1 MAVYTINRIAQMM
14 HGKPAGDGKE
24 NIIDHILTDSRK
36 LVFPERTLF
45 FALEGSRRDGHL
57 FIADLYQKGVRGF
70 VVNKSFDIANYTGA
84 GFIVVHNTLDALQV
98 FVSSHRQQFNCPVIG
113 ITGSNGKTIVK
124 EWLNHLLQS
133 DYNIVRSPKSYNS
146 QIGVPLSVWQMNE
159 NHQLGI
165 FEAGISQPGE
175 MEMLEKIIH
184 PSIGILTNIGE
195 AHSEGFI
202 NRHQKIREKLKLF
215 IHCRALV
222 YCRDDA
228 ELNAEVISL
237 KANLKR
243 GLDNNLQL
251 FDWSRK
257 PGATLQVTHIVQ
269 TKTGS
274 IISAIYK
281 SDEIQISI
289 PFSDAASVENAVHCW
304 CLLLYMGIKNEE
316 INEQM
321 MTLPHVAMRLEMKA
335 GINRCSIINDS
346 YSADLSSLNIALDF
360 LLQQQQ
366 HQKHTVI
373 LSDILE
379 SGKQEK
385 ELYRQ
390 VANALKQKKVNRL
403 IGIGQ
408 DISHYRHV
416 FDDTGLDCSFYSG
429 TTSFLEQFHP
439 SQFRDESIL
448 LKGARVFEF
457 ERISKALEQ
466 KIHQTVLEI
475 NLSAITH
482 NLKQYQQLLKPETKL
497 MVMVKAFS
505 YGSGTYE
512 IANLLQFHKVD
523 YLAVAYADEG
533 VELRKSGISLPIM
546 VMNAEENSFGPLT
559 EYSLQPEMYS
569 FDILRAFDAFLK
581 SEGITD
587 FPVHIKMDTGMHRLG
602 FETKETDALCQFLT
616 ATASF
621 RVQTVFTHLASS
633 EDPLED
639 DYTKQQAAA
648 FTASCNTLEKQL
660 GYKFI
665 RHAANTAA
673 IVRHPALQMD
683 MVRLG
688 IGLYGID
695 SAASGMLDLKQVS
708 SLKTT
713 VAQIKKVKA
722 GDTVGYNRKGKVERD
737 SVIATIRL
745 GYADGYPRRLS
756 NGRGKVIIH
765 GKPAPVTGNVC
776 MDMTMVDISNV
787 PEVKTGDEVIV
798 FGNELPVTQLAQ
810 WAETIPYEIMT
821 GISQRVKRVYFE
833 E

>member
-1 MAVYTINRIAQMM
+1 M
-14 HGKPAGDGKE
+14 
-24 NIIDHILTDSRK
+24 
-36 LVFPERTLF
+36 
-45 FALEGSRRDGHL
+45 
-57 FIADLYQKGVRGF
+57 
-70 VVNKSFDIANYTGA
+70 
-84 GFIVVHNTLDALQV
+84 
-98 FVSSHRQQFNCPVIG
+98 
-113 ITGSNGKTIVK
+113 
-124 EWLNHLLQS
+124 
-133 DYNIVRSPKSYNS
+133 
-146 QIGVPLSVWQMNE
+146 
-159 NHQLGI
+159 
-165 FEAGISQPGE
+165 
-175 MEMLEKIIH
+175 
-184 PSIGILTNIGE
+184 
-195 AHSEGFI
+195 
-202 NRHQKIREKLKLF
+202 
-215 IHCRALV
+215 
-222 YCRDDA
+222 
-228 ELNAEVISL
+228 
-237 KANLKR
+237 
-243 GLDNNLQL
+243 
-251 FDWSRK
+251 
-257 PGATLQVTHIVQ
+257 
-269 TKTGS
+269 
-274 IISAIYK
+274 
-281 SDEIQISI
+281 
-289 PFSDAASVENAVHCW
+289 
-304 CLLLYMGIKNEE
+304 
-316 INEQM
+316 
-321 MTLPHVAMRLEMKA
+321 
-335 GINRCSIINDS
+335 
-346 YSADLSSLNIALDF
+346 
-360 LLQQQQ
+360 
-366 HQKHTVI
+366 
-373 LSDILE
+373 
-379 SGKQEK
+379 
-385 ELYRQ
+385 
-390 VANALKQKKVNRL
+390 

-408 DISHYRHV
+408 GISQHRRV
-416 FDDTGLDCSFYSG
+416 FEDAGLDCSFHSG

-457 ERISKALEQ
+457 ERISKSLEQ

-475 NLSAITH
+475 NLSAIAH

-569 FDILRAFDAFLK
+569 FGILSEFDAFLK

-602 FETKETDALCQFLT
+602 FETKETAALGRFLT
-616 ATASF
+616 GTASF
-621 RVQTVFTHLASS
+621 RVQTVFTHLASG

-639 DYTKQQAAA
+639 DYTKQQADV
-648 FTASCNTLEKQL
+648 FTASCIALEKQL

-673 IVRHPALQMD
+673 IVRHPALHLD

-695 SAASGMLDLKQVS
+695 SAASGKLDLKQAS
-708 SLKTT
+708 ILKTT

-722 GDTVGYNRKGKVERD
+722 GDTVGYNRRGKVERD
-737 SVIATIRL
+737 SVIATITL

-765 GKPAPVTGNVC
+765 GKAAPVIGNIC

-787 PEVKTGDEVIV
+787 PGVKTGDEVIV
-798 FGNELPVTQLAQ
+798 FGNELPLTQLAQ

-821 GISQRVKRVYFE
+821 GVSQRVKRVYFE